1 MISTHDHWQAL
12 GEIQRAIHQ
21 ILLTADT
28 REDIRPDELDSLDTI
43 EQTLNTILSEVA

>member
-1 MISTHDHWQAL
+1 MISTYDHWQAL

-28 REDIRPDELDSLDTI
+28 RSDIRPSELDSLDTI
-43 EQTLNTILSEVA
+43 EQTLEAILSEDA